1 MGNAKNKSAVHIAPS
16 QFKQTEFV
24 RQSLTIIAKPGQS
37 IKDIMEPNAWA
48 TISPKVRGWDKVEVI
63 AEDGS
68 YVAELFVV
76 QVSKLW
82 VRTALVNFTDL
93 SKEDRAE
100 DDGAEDDYLVRYR
113 GTIKK
118 WCVVRKEDDSN
129 VAEGLESREDAV
141 KSLLNYEKALS
152 L

>member
-1 MGNAKNKSAVHIAPS
+1 MGTTKKKVDHIAPS
-16 QFKQTEFV
+16 QLKQTDFV
-24 RQSLTIIAKPGQS
+24 RQSLTIVAKEGQS
-37 IKDIMEPNAWA
+37 IEDIMEPNSWA

-82 VRTALVNFTDL
+82 VRTALINFTDL

-100 DDGAEDDYLVRYR
+100 DDGSNDDYYAKYR

-118 WCVVRKEDDSN
+118 WCVVRREDDSN
-129 VAEGLESREDAV
+129 VSEGLESREDAV
-141 KSLLNYEKALS
+141 RSMIDYEKALAR
-152 L
+152 